1 MSDDR
6 AHETD
11 DRLEEAEAPAGA
23 SQPGTPVRRAR
34 TSGRSERAMPP
45 SASSASAVSSVSSS
59 GGAVS
64 GKGHPTRAR
73 GATETRAAAPARLLR
88 FLREVVSELRKVIW
102 PSRRELIVYTAVVL
116 VFVSF
121 MVAFVALLD
130 MGLGRAVLT
139 VFG

>member
-6 AHETD
+6 ARETEEREERPEEDLD
-11 DRLEEAEAPAGA
+11 DAPQPASAAAVRRQRSSGRPAG
-23 SQPGTPVRRAR
+23 T
-34 TSGRSERAMPP
+34 E
-45 SASSASAVSSVSSS
+45 SS
-59 GGAVS
+59 GIA
-64 GKGHPTRAR
+64 GKDQPTRAR
-73 GATETRAAAPARLLR
+73 GATDTKASAPARLIR

-102 PSRRELIVYTAVVL
+102 PTRRELVVYTAVVL

-130 MGLGRAVLT
+130 MGLGRVMLS

>member
-6 AHETD
+6 AHETA
-11 DRLEEAEAPAGA
+11 DRLERNEASPDAPESAA
-23 SQPGTPVRRAR
+23 AVRRAR
-34 TSGRSERAMPP
+34 PARAPESGTA
-45 SASSASAVSSVSSS
+45 
-59 GGAVS
+59 
-64 GKGHPTRAR
+64 GKDHPTRAR
-73 GATETRAAAPARLLR
+73 GATDTKTAGPARLIR
-88 FLREVVSELRKVIW
+88 FLREVVSELSKVIW
-102 PSRRELIVYTAVVL
+102 PSRRELVIYTGVVL

>member
-6 AHETD
+6 AYETA
-11 DRLEEAEAPAGA
+11 DRLEQAEVSPDAPEPAAAVPRARSARRPAEAPEL
-23 SQPGTPVRRAR
+23 RI
-34 TSGRSERAMPP
+34 
-45 SASSASAVSSVSSS
+45 
-59 GGAVS
+59 GG
-64 GKGHPTRAR
+64 KDHPTKAR
-73 GATETRAAAPARLLR
+73 GATETKAGPAARLVR
-88 FLREVVSELRKVIW
+88 FLREVVSELSKVIW
-102 PSRRELIVYTAVVL
+102 PSRRELVVYTAVVL

>member
-6 AHETD
+6 THETED
-11 DRLEEAEAPAGA
+11 EEQERAEASPDAERPASAA
-23 SQPGTPVRRAR
+23 SVRRER
-34 TSGRSERAMPP
+34 SNGRAVGAQRAGV
-45 SASSASAVSSVSSS
+45 A
-59 GGAVS
+59 
-64 GKGHPTRAR
+64 GKDHPTSPR
-73 GATETRAAAPARLLR
+73 GATETKVSPLARLSR

-102 PSRRELIVYTAVVL
+102 PTRRELVVYTMVVL

-130 MGLGRAVLT
+130 MGLGRAMLS

>member
-11 DRLEEAEAPAGA
+11 DRLEDAEASAGA
-23 SQPGTPVRRAR
+23 PQPGTPARRAR
-34 TSGRSERAMPP
+34 TSSRSERAMPP
-45 SASSASAVSSVSSS
+45 S
-59 GGAVS
+59 GGVS

-73 GATETRAAAPARLLR
+73 GATETRAAPPARLMR

-102 PSRRELIVYTAVVL
+102 PSRRELVVYTAVVL

>member
-6 AHETD
+6 AHETE
-11 DRLEEAEAPAGA
+11 DREQPPEESYDAPAPA
-23 SQPGTPVRRAR
+23 PVAAVRQ
-34 TSGRSERAMPP
+34 ER
-45 SASSASAVSSVSSS
+45 SASRPANAERS
-59 GGAVS
+59 GTA
-64 GKGHPTRAR
+64 GKDQPTRSR
-73 GATETRAAAPARLLR
+73 GATESKVAVHARLVR

-102 PSRRELIVYTAVVL
+102 PTRRELVVYTAVVL

-130 MGLGRAVLT
+130 MGLGRAVLK

>member
-1 MSDDR
+1 VSEDR
-6 AHETD
+6 AHDTENW
-11 DRLEEAEAPAGA
+11 LEQAEASHDVQQPVVAVPRVRPA
-23 SQPGTPVRRAR
+23 SRPTQVQR
-34 TSGRSERAMPP
+34 SG
-45 SASSASAVSSVSSS
+45 VV
-59 GGAVS
+59 

-73 GATETRAAAPARLLR
+73 DATEAKVAAPARLIR
-88 FLREVVSELRKVIW
+88 FLRQVVSELSKVIW
-102 PSRRELIVYTAVVL
+102 PSRRELVVYTAVVL

>member
-6 AHETD
+6 AHETA
-11 DRLEEAEAPAGA
+11 DRLEQPEASTNAPE
-23 SQPGTPVRRAR
+23 PVAAVPRAR
-34 TSGRSERAMPP
+34 SARRPDKAQGSGIA
-45 SASSASAVSSVSSS
+45 
-59 GGAVS
+59 
-64 GKGHPTRAR
+64 GKDHPTRAR
-73 GATETRAAAPARLLR
+73 GATETKAAAPARLIR
-88 FLREVVSELRKVIW
+88 FLREVVSELSKVIW
-102 PSRRELIVYTAVVL
+102 PSRRELVIYTGVVL

>member
-6 AHETD
+6 APETE
-11 DRLEEAEAPAGA
+11 DRLADADVP
-23 SQPGTPVRRAR
+23 QPGTPVRRAR
-34 TSGRSERAMPP
+34 TTSRSAQAIPP
-45 SASSASAVSSVSSS
+45 SRE
-59 GGAVS
+59 GAVS

-73 GATETRAAAPARLLR
+73 GATETRAAAPARLMQ